1 MSKQLLARLKTSALA
16 GAVSAAIALGSA
28 APAVHAGGVPVIDV
42 AAIAQAI
49 QQLIQ
54 LQQQYD
60 QLVRHLDQLKTTHQN
75 FTGNRGFGSTLSD
88 LKQYQFITNRIA
100 NDFNNIR
107 TTGAS
112 ALSGDAAQYYNTYGL
127 GQRCKRMKNP
137 DTRLACERQA
147 AMAAYRR
154 ATWQMSTQTSLSHM
168 NNINELRK
176 MIELAQDA
184 KGIAEVQARISHEQ
198 NALET
203 EKVRLDAVEREFKA
217 EQDLIKLQQRERISF
232 AFAPRE

>member
-60 QLVRHLDQLKTTHQN
+60 QLVRHLDQLKATHQN

-88 LKQYQFITNRIA
+88 LRKLF
-100 NDFNNIR
+100 
-107 TTGAS
+107 
-112 ALSGDAAQYYNTYGL
+112 
-127 GQRCKRMKNP
+127 KNP
-137 DTRLACERQA
+137 RCQA
-147 AMAAYRR
+147 G
-154 ATWQMSTQTSLSHM
+154 WNKNVLFGFS
-168 NNINELRK
+168 
-176 MIELAQDA
+176 
-184 KGIAEVQARISHEQ
+184 
-198 NALET
+198 
-203 EKVRLDAVEREFKA
+203 
-217 EQDLIKLQQRERISF
+217 
-232 AFAPRE
+232 